1 MRVRPRSPLNFSGP
15 EPLVAKP
22 QDGQDAAASAGS
34 DEATPAD
41 SVATDAESEAEAV
54 VHADLSQE
62 TQPLAEPEWADDLEA
77 DAEFTPY
84 EPMEIS
90 GESSVET
97 LPETP
102 STATYRSEGIFARS
116 GRITLNLRD
125 PEPPPPHEDDD
136 DAPLILSTPI
146 PNTAAEPPA
155 PVFSTPAAE
164 LRPPLRP
171 DPYQPQEPRREAPRP
186 AAAIEPQP
194 QAAPTPE
201 PAPVA
206 KAEDAPIVA
215 PVATFDGRSKR
226 ARGKAHAINIVSG
239 DDDPATGGRYAYL
252 IATVVSILWVGAIG
266 AWVAYQAGLG
276 ELPFAPLN
284 LAMLAIMALAP
295 VGLVFTA
302 ARLARQSAR
311 LMAETR
317 RARDLSEAMVAP
329 AALAAKE
336 TVELV
341 RALRAEIDESTATA
355 VRARSELSDL
365 RDALKDQTRELSD
378 AANEA
383 GRGAKTLRES
393 LGLEREEM
401 QTLAGQLDAQAAH
414 VLDAVDRQARMVADA
429 SDLAQSQLGE
439 AEAALAAR
447 AADLAA
453 ASTEAQDAARL
464 AADDLARQ
472 TIRLETAGSGVAE
485 QIRSVEEGLSQQR
498 GALVNAA
505 YALRSEQE
513 DFSAQVETQR
523 AQLIETLSHARLA
536 AADLSDVTQRNSE
549 ALNALV
555 RHAGEEMKA
564 LSEAAERERNVFH
577 DDTQAGAEKF
587 KTLAADTRDALLR
600 ETERGL
606 SHIAGAANDARRL
619 AEESVDA
626 AQSRIEQL
634 NENAAEAGR
643 KLDETIQTAAERAQ
657 AMFDRSAALLGE
669 AGQRANDHLSLVAEG
684 AEALIERSTGLL
696 DQAGRA
702 ADERFSAV
710 AARARAVA
718 DQSNALLEQASHAAD
733 ERFAAAA
740 ARAHAVADQSAA
752 MLDQANRQADERFA
766 AAASRAHALV
776 DQSAAMIDEA
786 GERSAARL
794 ESNLA
799 AVRQALSDL
808 DHALNDID
816 GRASRLPEAARA
828 RVDEIRT
835 AVEAGIASVSAAAQK
850 AAAETLAVDAAFQDR
865 VKRNYDMLTEAVR
878 LMTVVN
884 GAAAATSVRPDPAS
898 EPRLSVRAQARV
910 ERVQQRHA
918 DDMATPHESVA
929 PQQPIAPQQ
938 PVAPQQPILRRPEP
952 QPQPLPQVQP
962 QPEPASAGVPSAQ
975 RPKLRLT
982 PTQADNEVKSAFEPA
997 PRREVEGWTWRDL
1010 LNGMDNRGSDG
1021 PTPPK
1026 SPEAPTAQPRID
1038 DAEFDDLADRIID
1051 EIAALGV
1058 DPNALL
1064 PRTRIE
1070 EAAAAYQRGD
1080 FDGARLVARRV
1091 APAAVR
1097 RIARRIL
1104 TEQGLRDQA
1113 DRFAIRYEAL
1123 IDEAARKD
1131 HDGFRVQALLNSD
1144 PGRAFLLIDAAIGDL
1159 N

>member
-15 EPLVAKP
+15 EPLVLKP
-22 QDGQDAAASAGS
+22 QDGEDAGLSAGS
-34 DEATPAD
+34 DHAISE
-41 SVATDAESEAEAV
+41 TDAQMDAPLAVLESEAEAM
-54 VHADLSQE
+54 VHADLAHE
-62 TQPLAEPEWADDLEA
+62 VQPLPEPEPATGPSPHAFEAAPLAAEPRAEA
-77 DAEFTPY
+77 A
-84 EPMEIS
+84 
-90 GESSVET
+90 
-97 LPETP
+97 
-102 STATYRSEGIFARS
+102 YRSEGIFARS

-125 PEPPPPHEDDD
+125 AEPPAPGDDDD

-146 PNTAAEPPA
+146 PNTSAESVE
-155 PVFSTPAAE
+155 PVFSTPASD
-164 LRPPLRP
+164 LRPILRP
-171 DPYQPQEPRREAPRP
+171 ETRSEPRPEATAPSPPP
-186 AAAIEPQP
+186 AS
-194 QAAPTPE
+194 E
-201 PAPVA
+201 PAPVVESVADATPPTPFDARTARA
-206 KAEDAPIVA
+206 K
-215 PVATFDGRSKR
+215 
-226 ARGKAHAINIVSG
+226 GKAAAIKTVAGNP
-239 DDDPATGGRYAYL
+239 DTETGRFAYL
-252 IATVVSILWVGAIG
+252 IATAVSVLWIGCVGSWAF
-266 AWVAYQAGLG
+266 YQAGRG
-276 ELPFAPLN
+276 ELQLAPLN

-295 VGLVFTA
+295 VGLIFTA
-302 ARLARQSAR
+302 ARLTRQSAR

-341 RALRAEIDESTATA
+341 RAMRAEIDESTATA
-355 VRARSELSDL
+355 LRARSELSDL

-378 AANEA
+378 AADEA
-383 GRGAKTLRES
+383 GRGARTLRES
-393 LGLEREEM
+393 LGTEREAM
-401 QTLAGQLDAQAAH
+401 QTLAQTLDQQASG
-414 VLDAVDRQARMVADA
+414 VLEAVDRQARMVADA
-429 SDLAQSQLGE
+429 SDLAQTQLGE
-439 AEAALAAR
+439 AEAALASR

-536 AADLSDVTQRNSE
+536 AADLADAAQRNAES
-549 ALNALV
+549 LNDLV
-555 RHAGEEMKA
+555 RKAGDEMKA
-564 LSEAAERERNVFH
+564 VADAAESERNAFH
-577 DDTQAGAEKF
+577 NDAQAGVEKF
-587 KTLAADTRDALLR
+587 KALAADTRDALLR

-626 AQSRIEQL
+626 AQARITQL

-643 KLDETIQTAAERAQ
+643 HLDASIQVAAERAQ
-657 AMFDRSAALLGE
+657 AMFDRSAAMLNE
-669 AGQRANDHLSLVAEG
+669 AGRRADEHFGLVTGG
-684 AEALIERSTGLL
+684 AEALIERSSAML
-696 DQAGRA
+696 DQAGRQ

-718 DQSNALLEQASHAAD
+718 DQSNTLMEQASRQAD

-740 ARAHAVADQSAA
+740 ARAHAVADQSATL
-752 MLDQANRQADERFA
+752 LDQANRQADERFA
-766 AAASRAHALV
+766 AAAARAHALV
-776 DQSAAMIDEA
+776 DQSAAMIDDA

-816 GRASRLPEAARA
+816 GRAARLPEAARA
-828 RVDEIRT
+828 RVDEIRI

-884 GAAAATSVRPDPAS
+884 GAAAATSVRPDPTS
-898 EPRLSVRAQARV
+898 EAPRLSVRAQARA
-910 ERVQQRHA
+910 ERLQQRFDEPPRQA
-918 DDMATPHESVA
+918 LPS
-929 PQQPIAPQQ
+929 PPQPIAPE
-938 PVAPQQPILRRPEP
+938 PVARRPEP
-952 QPQPLPQVQP
+952 QPQPQPQPLVQPQP
-962 QPEPASAGVPSAQ
+962 QPEPAPAGGQSAL
-975 RPKLRLT
+975 RPRLRLT

-1010 LNGMDNRGSDG
+1010 LNGMDNRGGDT

-1026 SPEAPTAQPRID
+1026 SPEPPVSSLD
-1038 DAEFDDLADRIID
+1038 DTELDDLADRIID

-1104 TEQGLRDQA
+1104 TEQGLRDDA

>member
-15 EPLVAKP
+15 EPLVLKP
-22 QDGQDAAASAGS
+22 HDGDETGLSLGS
-34 DEATPAD
+34 DSEVPETADQPAAEIEADAVAD
-41 SVATDAESEAEAV
+41 
-54 VHADLSQE
+54 ADLAHE
-62 TQPLAEPEWADDLEA
+62 AQPLPDAEPEPNP
-77 DAEFTPY
+77 TSYSY
-84 EPMEIS
+84 EP
-90 GESSVET
+90 
-97 LPETP
+97 TP
-102 STATYRSEGIFARS
+102 RAYEPAPAPAEPRRTAAYQSEGIFARS

-125 PEPPPPHEDDD
+125 SEPFGSHEDDD

-146 PNTAAEPPA
+146 PNTAAEPVE
-155 PVFSTPAAE
+155 PVFSSPAAE
-164 LRPPLRP
+164 MRPPIDPRP
-171 DPYQPQEPRREAPRP
+171 EPRAEA
-186 AAAIEPQP
+186 I
-194 QAAPTPE
+194 APMPVPE
-201 PAPVA
+201 PAPIADSPSEPITPTTFGARTSRA
-206 KAEDAPIVA
+206 K
-215 PVATFDGRSKR
+215 
-226 ARGKAHAINIVSG
+226 GKAAAIKTVAGNA
-239 DDDPATGGRYAYL
+239 DAETGRFAYW
-252 IATVVSILWVGAIG
+252 IAAVASVLWIG
-266 AWVAYQAGLG
+266 AVGSWAAYQAGLG
-276 ELPFAPLN
+276 ELQLVPLN
-284 LAMLAIMALAP
+284 LGMLAVTALAP
-295 VGLVFTA
+295 VGLIFTA
-302 ARLARQSAR
+302 ARMTRQSAK

-341 RALRAEIDESTATA
+341 RAMRAEIDESTATA
-355 VRARSELSDL
+355 MRARSELSDL

-378 AANEA
+378 AATEA

-393 LGLEREEM
+393 LGAEREAM
-401 QTLAGQLDAQAAH
+401 QTLAQTLDQQASG
-414 VLDAVDRQARMVADA
+414 VLEAVDRQARMVADA
-429 SDLAQSQLGE
+429 SDLAQTQLGE

-505 YALRSEQE
+505 YALRSDQE

-536 AADLSDVTQRNSE
+536 AADLSDAAQRNAES
-549 ALNALV
+549 LNQLV
-555 RHAGEEMKA
+555 QKAGEEMKA
-564 LSEAAERERNVFH
+564 VADAAERERNAFH
-577 DDTQAGAEKF
+577 DDAQAGVEKF
-587 KTLAADTRDALLR
+587 KALAADTRDALLR

-626 AQSRIEQL
+626 AQARITQL

-643 KLDETIQTAAERAQ
+643 HLDASIQTAAERAQ
-657 AMFDRSAALLGE
+657 AMFDRSAAMLNE
-669 AGQRANDHLSLVAEG
+669 AGRRADEHFGLVTGG
-684 AEALIERSTGLL
+684 AEALIERSSTLL
-696 DQAGRA
+696 DQAGRQ

-718 DQSNALLEQASHAAD
+718 DQSNTLMEQASQQAD

-740 ARAHAVADQSAA
+740 ARAHAVADLSAN

-766 AAASRAHALV
+766 AAAARAHALV
-776 DQSAAMIDEA
+776 DQSAIMIDEA

-799 AVRQALSDL
+799 AVRTALSDL
-808 DHALNDID
+808 DHALTDID
-816 GRASRLPEAARA
+816 GRAARLPEAARA
-828 RVDEIRT
+828 RVDEIKI

-884 GAAAATSVRPDPAS
+884 GAAAATSVRPDPSS
-898 EPRLSVRAQARV
+898 ETPRLSVRAQARV
-910 ERVQQRHA
+910 ERVQQRFEEP
-918 DDMATPHESVA
+918 ATPA
-929 PQQPIAPQQ
+929 QPIMPE
-938 PVAPQQPILRRPEP
+938 PVARRPEP
-952 QPQPLPQVQP
+952 QPQVQPQP
-962 QPEPASAGVPSAQ
+962 QPEPAPAGGQSAL
-975 RPKLRLT
+975 RPRLRLT
-982 PTQADNEVKSAFEPA
+982 PTQADNEVKSAFEAA

-1010 LNGMDNRGSDG
+1010 LNGMDNRGGDNRG
-1021 PTPPK
+1021 GDTPTPPK
-1026 SPEAPTAQPRID
+1026 APEAPASRLD
-1038 DAEFDDLADRIID
+1038 DTELDDLADRIID

-1104 TEQGLRDQA
+1104 TEQGLRDDA